1 MGEGE
6 VVMTVASMLTDVG
19 TIVSTV
25 VTTISGNAVLSAF
38 LGLGLVGAGASLFK
52 RIKKASR

>member
-6 VVMTVASMLTDVG
+6 VIMTVSSMLTDVG

-25 VTTISGNAVLSAF
+25 VTTISGNPVLSAF